1 MKCMARLKSRQ
12 MQIPNGYRF
21 VQPETNWQPRRYSS
35 FDSIVTSL
43 ISHRK
48 GRPDLMAKHNWS
60 IDYDV
65 VAEEVERFNVNRC
78 QKHGWNNYLDEADF
92 GGGAPPK
99 QMPLS
104 QADQRQVSAAAG
116 RVTKIWAGVKTLNEW
131 IDSGEAPVD
140 QELSNS
146 RALVCSKCPKNG
158 EGDMTSWFTRPAA
171 AAIKRQIEKLE
182 HKKLSTPY
190 DSAIN
195 ICEVCLC
202 PMRLKVFTPIKF
214 IKAHIT
220 DAVFDELPRSPRC
233 WMIDELQVDKT

>member
-21 VQPETNWQPRRYSS
+21 VQPETNWQPRRFSS

-48 GRPDLMAKHNWS
+48 GRPDLVAKHHWS
-60 IDYDV
+60 TDYDV
-65 VAEEVERFNVNRC
+65 VAEEVERFNVNLC
-78 QKHGWNNYLDEADF
+78 QRQGWNNYLDEADF

-131 IDSGEAPVD
+131 IDSGETPVAAEVAN
-140 QELSNS
+140 Q
-146 RALVCSKCPKNG
+146 RASVCAVCPRNG
-158 EGDMTSWFTRPAA
+158 SGDFTTWFTKPAA
-171 AAIKRQIEKLE
+171 AAIQRQMEKLQE
-182 HKKLSTPY
+182 RKLSTP
-190 DSAIN
+190 DDDKIN

-202 PMRLKVFTPIKF
+202 PLKLKTHTPFKF
-214 IKAHIT
+214 IAAHLT
-220 DAVFDELPRSPRC
+220 DQVYDELPRDPMC
-233 WMIDELQVDKT
+233 WMVAEAMAFKK